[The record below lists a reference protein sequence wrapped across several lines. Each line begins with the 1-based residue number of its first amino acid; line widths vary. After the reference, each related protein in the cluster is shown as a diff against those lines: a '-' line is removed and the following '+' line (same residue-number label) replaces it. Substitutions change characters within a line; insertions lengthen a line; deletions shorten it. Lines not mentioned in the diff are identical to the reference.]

1 METEM
6 EMEKEKEVV
15 AAFVAKTYEMVND
28 PMTDGL
34 ITWGKA
40 NNSFLVIDPLDFSN
54 KILPFYFKHSNFS
67 SFVRQLN
74 TYGFR
79 KVDPDKWEFANEWFL
94 RGQKQLL
101 KNVVRRKHGKNR
113 YMQVKPDDDDEIATE
128 IARLTEEQMSFEHE
142 LKGMYKRLETTER
155 RPQQMAAFLQKVVQE
170 PDFLSRMML
179 QRERN
184 RQLTPEKKR
193 CLKVTPP
200 PSYSS
205 PSTPS
210 SSSYSSVAVSLST
223 NSVKSEDEGCHPELI
238 SSSVSLSP
246 LPSPEDSV
254 EVLGRRYV
262 VGQVMNYGC
271 DAVMN
276 HSPVVAPLVIEN
288 GMAISSSGMSSIAGY
303 GDRNGQLG
311 YLGEMAVAAAAVT
324 GVEVR
329 VPPPYPFSLLG
340 GGF

>member
-1 METEM
+1 M
-6 EMEKEKEVV
+6 EMEVV
-15 AAFVAKTYEMVND
+15 APFVEKTYEMVND

-40 NNSFLVIDPLDFSN
+40 NNSFLVIHPLDFSN
-54 KILPFYFKHSNFS
+54 KILPFYFKHCNFS

-79 KVDPDKWEFANEWFL
+79 KVDPDQWEFANEWFL
-94 RGQKQLL
+94 RGQKHLL
-101 KNVVRRKHGKNR
+101 KNVVRRKHGKTR
-113 YMQVKPDDDDEIATE
+113 SMHLKPHDDDIAIATE
-128 IARLTEEQMSFEHE
+128 IARLKQEQMSFEHE

-184 RQLTPEKKR
+184 GQFTPDKKR
-193 CLKVTPP
+193 WLKVTPQ

-205 PSTPS
+205 PSPSSSSSSSS
-210 SSSYSSVAVSLST
+210 SSSYSSVAV
-223 NSVKSEDEGCHPELI
+223 KSEDEGWHPELM
-238 SSSVSLSP
+238 SSSLSLSP
-246 LPSPEDSV
+246 LPSPEDSI
-254 EVLGRRYV
+254 EVFGRSYV

-271 DAVMN
+271 DTVIN

-311 YLGEMAVAAAAVT
+311 YLGEMAVAAAVT

-329 VPPPYPFSLLG
+329 VPPPYPFSLFG

>member
-1 METEM
+1 MEG
-6 EMEKEKEVV
+6 KDAV
-15 AAFVAKTYEMVND
+15 APFVAKTYEMVND

-54 KILPFYFKHSNFS
+54 KILPFYFKHTNFS

-101 KNVVRRKHGKNR
+101 KNVVRRKHGRNR
-113 YMQVKPDDDDEIATE
+113 YMQVKPEDFDGDDEIATE
-128 IARLTEEQMSFEHE
+128 IARLKEEQNSFEQE
-142 LKGMYKRLETTER
+142 LQGMHKRLETTER
-155 RPQQMAAFLQKVVQE
+155 RPQQMVVFLHKVVQD
-170 PDFLSRMML
+170 PDFLSRVVVE
-179 QRERN
+179 RERN
-184 RQLTPEKKR
+184 RPLTAEKKLR
-193 CLKVTPP
+193 MKVTPP

-205 PSTPS
+205 SSPSS
-210 SSSYSSVAVSLST
+210 SSSYSSVAVSS
-223 NSVKSEDEGCHPELI
+223 NSMKSEDEGWHPELVSA
-238 SSSVSLSP
+238 SSSLSP

-254 EVLGRRYV
+254 EVLGRRDF

-271 DAVMN
+271 ATVMSQ
-276 HSPVVAPLVIEN
+276 SPVVAPLVIEN
-288 GMAISSSGMSSIAGY
+288 VMAMSSSGMSSVAWY
-303 GDRNGQLG
+303 GDRDGQLG
-311 YLGEMAVAAAAVT
+311 YLGEMAAA
-324 GVEVR
+324 R